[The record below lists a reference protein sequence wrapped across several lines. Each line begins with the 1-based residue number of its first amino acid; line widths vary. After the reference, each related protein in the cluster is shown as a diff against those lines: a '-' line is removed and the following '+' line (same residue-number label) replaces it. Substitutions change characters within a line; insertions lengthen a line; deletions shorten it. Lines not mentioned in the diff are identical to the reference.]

1 MAPEEVFERLMS
13 YVRPSGFAP
22 EISPDPALLRQIG
35 SPAVQRWV
43 CGRLDGVLSRSAGC
57 SQGSEGILDE

>member
-1 MAPEEVFERLMS
+1 MAPEEVFERLVP
-13 YVRPSGFAP
+13 YVWSSGFAP
-22 EISPDPALLRQIG
+22 EISPNSALLQSIG

-43 CGRLDGVLSRSAGC
+43 CGRLDGILSRSAGC